1 MVERELTYTTRI
13 TERTI
18 LQAKWDRAIEQAGA
32 ESVAIVNEV
41 DEELIPSSVD
51 LETFEYLESGPY
63 KWCDPS
69 HILQN
74 YELIDGAGMAR
85 LTTASSWAAMGTVT
99 IRTYVNARAQNLQR
113 R

>member
-1 MVERELTYTTRI
+1 MVDRELTYTTRV

-18 LQAKWDRAIEQAGA
+18 LQDKWDRAIEQAGA
-32 ESVAIVNEV
+32 ASVTTVNEV

-63 KWCDPS
+63 KWCDLS
-69 HILQN
+69 HICRN
-74 YELIDGAGMAR
+74 YELINGTRMVR
-85 LTTASSWAAMGTVT
+85 LTTASSWVAMGTVT
-99 IRTYVNARAQNLQR
+99 IRICVNARTQNLQR